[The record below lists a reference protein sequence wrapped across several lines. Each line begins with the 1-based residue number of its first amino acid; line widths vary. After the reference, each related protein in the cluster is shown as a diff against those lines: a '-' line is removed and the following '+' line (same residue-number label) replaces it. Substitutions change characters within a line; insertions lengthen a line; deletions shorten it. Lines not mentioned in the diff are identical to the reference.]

1 MTIVKKGG
9 EFHRVILTL
18 PMSKQN
24 SIWGLADYHKDI
36 EGSDKQT
43 LEELDL

>member
-1 MTIVKKGG
+1 
-9 EFHRVILTL
+9 
-18 PMSKQN
+18 MSKQN
-24 SIWGLADYHKDI
+24 PIWGLADYHKEL